1 MSTHTTTKVDTDE
14 LDASDGAVRRTAH
27 LLARGFVKVGVLP
40 PLMVLALVVFTLLSD
55 NFLTVDNLHS
65 ALRQNS
71 YIIIATLAQF
81 VVLLAGGF
89 DLSIG
94 SMTAIVSVTTAMSM
108 VEAAKTG
115 SPGYAVAVGVATG
128 IVVGLACGALNAVG
142 ISLLKVNPFIMT
154 LATASVFQGLA
165 LKLTSGVPVYGMPA
179 QFSSWLGFGD
189 IFGIGVSIWIAA
201 LVSVLVWAILTWTR
215 PGRHIYAVGSSPNAA
230 RLSGVSERRT
240 LFLAYALAGLLA
252 AVGAVLLTA
261 RIETGEAN
269 IGSALP
275 LQTIAAAVIGGVS
288 LRGGSGRVHD
298 AILGA
303 VFIGLVVNGMN
314 LARIT
319 SYYQMIV
326 LGVVLALAVVA
337 DRLRQRASAALMTG
351 KV

>member
-1 MSTHTTTKVDTDE
+1 MTTTVTTP
-14 LDASDGAVRRTAH
+14 DAVTGVRGPAGSAVSF
-27 LLARGFVKVGVLP
+27 LAKAFVRVGVLP
-40 PLMVLALVVFTLLSD
+40 VLMLIAVLVFSQMSE

-71 YIIIATLAQF
+71 YVIIATLAQF

-94 SMTAIVSVTTAMSM
+94 AVTALVSVTTAMAM
-108 VEAAKTG
+108 AGQADGT
-115 SPGYAVAVGVATG
+115 SPGTAVAIGIGTG
-128 IVVGLACGALNAVG
+128 LLVGLACGMVNAVG
-142 ISLLKVNPFIMT
+142 IGWLKVNPFIMT

-179 QFSSWLGFGD
+179 EFSRWFGFGD
-189 IFGIGVSIWIAA
+189 LFGVGISIWVA
-201 LVSVLVWAILTWTR
+201 LVAAVLLWVVLVRTR
-215 PGRHIYAVGSSPNAA
+215 QGRHVYAVGSSPHAA
-230 RLSGVSERRT
+230 RLSGVREGRT
-240 LFLAYALAGLLA
+240 LFMAYAVSGLLA
-252 AVGAVLLTA
+252 ALGSVLLTA

-269 IGSALP
+269 IGSSLP

-288 LRGGSGRVHD
+288 LRGGSGSVVN
-298 AILGA
+298 AVLGA

-314 LARIT
+314 LAQIT

-326 LGVVLALAVVA
+326 LGTVLALAVVA
-337 DRLRQRASAALMTG
+337 DRLRQRVAAAVFAG